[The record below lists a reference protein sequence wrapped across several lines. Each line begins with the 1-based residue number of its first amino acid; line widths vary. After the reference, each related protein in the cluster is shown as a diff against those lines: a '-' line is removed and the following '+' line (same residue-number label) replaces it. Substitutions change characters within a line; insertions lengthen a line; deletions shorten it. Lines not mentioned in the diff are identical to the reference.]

1 MTAPSDNS
9 GDGSQAGE
17 ERPTLKTIAQA
28 TGLAVA
34 TVSRALHDAPDIGE
48 RTKARV
54 REVAQELGYRPNR
67 AGVRLRT
74 GKTNVISLVLSTEE
88 HVMNH
93 TARLIYSI
101 ADALRGTPYHMI
113 VTPYTS
119 ADDPMD
125 PIRYIVETKSADGVI
140 INQIQPDDPRVR
152 YMSERGFPFATHGRT
167 EAGLSHPYFDFD
179 NRRFAELAVEE
190 LVRRGRR
197 RLALLAPPVDQT
209 YAGHM
214 IDGFT
219 DAARRLTCYH
229 RVLDSITSDSSIG
242 LVESEMATL
251 MAGDDHPDGIVV
263 GAASATMAVVAA
275 AEAAG
280 KQLGRDLDIVSKE
293 AVPFLR
299 FFRNEIIVVHED
311 VKEAG
316 RSLAHALIHAIENR
330 EEPALQ
336 SLDTPTLGG

>member
-1 MTAPSDNS
+1 MSEPHTGVGGAHP
-9 GDGSQAGE
+9 GD

-34 TVSRALHDAPDIGE
+34 TVSRALNDAPDIGE
-48 RTKARV
+48 RTKQRV

-140 INQIQPDDPRVR
+140 INQVQPDDPRVR
-152 YMSERGFPFATHGRT
+152 YMAERGFPFATHGRT

-190 LVRRGRR
+190 LCRRGRR
-197 RLALLAPPVDQT
+197 RLALLAPPQDQT
-209 YAGHM
+209 YSRHM
-214 IDGFT
+214 IDGFQ
-219 DAARRLTCYH
+219 AAGHRLGCRY
-229 RVLDSITSDSSIG
+229 RVLEGMTSDSSIRTIETH
-242 LVESEMATL
+242 VAAL
-251 MAGDDHPDGIVV
+251 MAGDQYPDGIVI
-263 GAASATMAVVAA
+263 GAASATMAVVAS
-275 AEAAG
+275 AEGAG
-280 KQLGRDLDIVSKE
+280 RRLGHELDIVSKE

-299 FFRNEIIVVHED
+299 FFRNEIIVVHEN
-311 VKEAG
+311 VRKAG
-316 RSLAHALIHAIENR
+316 ESLAHALIEAIENKDR
-330 EEPALQ
+330 PAFQ
-336 SLDTPTLGG
+336 ALDIPTFDG